1 LQKILKEFFA
11 LLRNKRDRIV
21 FPDHKSYM
29 NLKRLDELIVLA
41 RERTKRRLV
50 VAAAQDI
57 HVLQA
62 VCKANAEKIVDPVLI
77 GNKNQIGKMLKDL
90 NTDPTHFELVDEPD
104 PESACD
110 KAVKLIKKRKADIL
124 MKGLVPTATFL
135 KAILNK
141 ENGIRKQE
149 LLSHFALFEIPTY
162 HKLIG
167 ITDAAMNIC
176 PDLNEKVSII
186 KNAIEV
192 YHRLGIK
199 EPKVAVIGPLE
210 VVNPKIESTVHASM
224 LAMMNRSKQI
234 DGCIIDGPLAL
245 DNAVSKEAAELK
257 GIKGEVAGDA
267 DIIVTPDLNSG
278 NILYKSLIFLG
289 NSISA
294 AIIMGAISPVVLTS
308 RADSEIS
315 KYMSIVL
322 AAAMD

>member
-1 LQKILKEFFA
+1 
-11 LLRNKRDRIV
+11 
-21 FPDHKSYM
+21 M
-29 NLKRLDELIVLA
+29 NLKRLDELVVLA
-41 RERTKRRLV
+41 RQRKKRRLV

-62 VCKANAEKIVDPVLI
+62 VCKASSGKIVDPVLV
-77 GNKNQIGKMLKDL
+77 GDKSQIRKILKDL
-90 NTDPTHFELVDEPD
+90 ITSQDQFEIIEETD
-104 PESACD
+104 PESACT
-110 KAVKLIKKRKADIL
+110 KAVSLIKRGEADIL

-141 ENGIRKQE
+141 EDGIRKQD

-167 ITDAAMNIC
+167 VTDAAMNIS
-176 PDLNEKVSII
+176 PDINEKVSII
-186 KNAIEV
+186 RNAIEV

-199 EPKVAVIGPLE
+199 EPKVAVVGPLE
-210 VVNPKIESTVHASM
+210 VVNPKIDSTVHASM
-224 LAMMNRSKQI
+224 ITMMNKQNRI
-234 DGCIIDGPLAL
+234 TGCIIDGPLAL

-257 GIKGEVAGDA
+257 GIKSEVAGDA

-289 NSISA
+289 SSISA
-294 AIIMGAISPVVLTS
+294 AIIMGAASPVVLTS

-315 KYMSIVL
+315 KFMSIVL

>member
-1 LQKILKEFFA
+1 
-11 LLRNKRDRIV
+11 
-21 FPDHKSYM
+21 M

-41 RERTKRRLV
+41 RERKKRRLV
-50 VAAAQDI
+50 VAAAHDV

-62 VCKANAEKIVDPVLI
+62 VCKANSEKIVDTVLI
-77 GNKNQIGKMLKDL
+77 GDISQIQKILKDL
-90 NTDPTHFELVDEPD
+90 NTDPATFELVDVPD
-104 PESACD
+104 PESACG
-110 KAVKLIKKRKADIL
+110 KAVNLIKKREADIL
-124 MKGLVPTATFL
+124 MKGLVPTAPFL

-141 ENGIRKQE
+141 EDGIRKQE
-149 LLSHFALFEIPTY
+149 LLSHFALIEIPTY

-167 ITDAAMNIC
+167 ITDAGMNIS
-176 PDLNEKVSII
+176 PDLDEKVSII

-210 VVNPKIESTVHASM
+210 VVNPKIESTVHASL
-224 LAMMNRSKQI
+224 LAIMNRRNQI
-234 DGCIIDGPLAL
+234 CGCIIDGPLAL

-257 GIKGEVAGDA
+257 GIRSEVAGDA

-294 AIIMGAISPVVLTS
+294 AIIMGATSPVVLTS
-308 RADSEIS
+308 RADSETS
-315 KYMSIVL
+315 KFMSIVL

>member
-1 LQKILKEFFA
+1 M
-11 LLRNKRDRIV
+11 
-21 FPDHKSYM
+21 Y
-29 NLKRLDELIVLA
+29 LKRLDELIVLA
-41 RERTKRRLV
+41 RKRKKRRLV
-50 VAAAQDI
+50 VAVAQDV
-57 HVLQA
+57 HVLKA
-62 VCKANAEKIVDPVLI
+62 VCKAYSEKIVEPVLI
-77 GNKNQIGKMLKDL
+77 GDKSQIRKILKDL
-90 NTDPTHFELVDEPD
+90 NTDPATFELIDEQD
-104 PESACD
+104 TEFACS
-110 KAVKLIKKRKADIL
+110 KAVALIKDRNAEIL
-124 MKGLVPTATFL
+124 MKGLVPTAPFL

-141 ENGIRKQE
+141 EDGIRKQE
-149 LLSHFALFEIPTY
+149 VLSHFALFEIPAY
-162 HKLIG
+162 HKLLG

-176 PDLNEKVSII
+176 PDLEEKVSII

-210 VVNPKIESTVHASM
+210 VVNPKIESTIHASM
-224 LAMMNRSKQI
+224 LADMNKRNQI
-234 DGCIIDGPLAL
+234 AGCIIDGPLAL

-257 GIKGEVAGDA
+257 GIRSEVAGDA

-294 AIIMGAISPVVLTS
+294 AIIMGASSPVVLSS